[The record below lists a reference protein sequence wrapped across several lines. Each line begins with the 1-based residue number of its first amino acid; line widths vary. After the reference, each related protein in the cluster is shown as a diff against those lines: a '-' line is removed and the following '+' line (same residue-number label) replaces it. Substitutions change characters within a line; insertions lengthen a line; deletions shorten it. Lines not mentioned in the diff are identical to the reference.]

1 MKVVPPIRFIF
12 RHRRTAVLSAALL
25 SSFLLLSLQVRQESL
40 PVELLKRSLFLSISP
55 FLKLSAFAV
64 DGASSFWREY
74 VDLRG
79 LRRENLHLKEE
90 VHQLRVKLH
99 ALQEAALEN
108 ERLLNLMELKGRA
121 TGRTVAARVIGKD
134 ATNWFQSVIVDKG
147 REAGIR
153 RNMPVLAPE
162 GLVGRVVE
170 VAAFSSKVQLI
181 TDPMSSVGA
190 LVQRSRAM
198 AVAAGHLGVSL
209 RLKYLPLMA
218 DVTRGDRVITS
229 GMGGIFPK
237 GIQIGEV
244 VWTRRPSGA
253 LFQEAEITPVVGLS
267 RLEEVLIIVSSG
279 ESQVLSD
286 ETRNP

>member
-1 MKVVPPIRFIF
+1 MRAVPPICFIL
-12 RHRRTAVLSAALL
+12 RHRRTAVLGAALL
-25 SSFLLLSLQVRQESL
+25 SSFLLLSLQVRQGS
-40 PVELLKRSLFLSISP
+40 PSVELLKKGLLLSLSP
-55 FLKLSAFAV
+55 FLKLSTFALNGV
-64 DGASSFWREY
+64 SAVWTEY

-79 LRRENLHLKEE
+79 LRQENLHLKEE
-90 VHQLRVKLH
+90 VHKLRVQLH

-108 ERLLNLMELKGRA
+108 ERLLNIMELKGRT
-121 TGRTVAARVIGKD
+121 TGRTLAARVIGKD
-134 ATNWFQSVIVDKG
+134 ATNWFQSVIIDKG
-147 REAGIR
+147 SEAGIH

-190 LVQRSRAM
+190 IVQRSRAT
-198 AVAAGHLGVSL
+198 AVAVGHLGMNL

-218 DVTRGDRVITS
+218 DVAVGDRVITS

-237 GIQIGEV
+237 GIPIGEV
-244 VWTRRPSGA
+244 AWTRRPSGA
-253 LFQEAEITPVVGLS
+253 LFQEAEITPVVDLS
-267 RLEEVLIIVSSG
+267 QLEEVLIIVLSG
-279 ESQVLSD
+279 ESRVLRD